1 MIIEFERA
9 CQKKIRHEIVSVLW
23 FAKSQLL
30 PRIRRPLVI
39 NIKPVRGLAEK
50 SGVYGDCMDEDDGE
64 FTIRIDTT
72 LSTEL
77 IVSTILHEMVH
88 VQQYFTGKLKRK
100 WTNEVTYKKVVYK
113 YDMNYDDRPWEIEAW
128 EKEQQLKD
136 LYYADKRN

>member
-1 MIIEFERA
+1 
-9 CQKKIRHEIVSVLW
+9 
-23 FAKSQLL
+23 
-30 PRIRRPLVI
+30 
-39 NIKPVRGLAEK
+39 
-50 SGVYGDCMDEDDGE
+50 MDEDDGE

-72 LSTEL
+72 LSIEL

-88 VQQYFTGKLKRK
+88 VQQYFTGNLKHK